1 MLTPNQRLRQCVAP
15 GIKSKQS
22 ALDSSKRDTA
32 LAASTS
38 AAGVTKQATKGKLT
52 QQSFASL
59 IGSAE
64 VQFLY
69 SAASGCVT
77 KGAGIAGQAVLR
89 SLNGI

>member
-1 MLTPNQRLRQCVAP
+1 MLSPNQRLRQSVAP

-22 ALDSSKRDTA
+22 ALDSSKRTW

-38 AAGVTKQATKGKLT
+38 AAGVTKQATKRKLT
-52 QQSFASL
+52 QQSFASP
-59 IGSAE
+59 IGSAK

-69 SAASGCVT
+69 SAASGRVP

-89 SLNGI
+89 NFNGI

>member
-22 ALDSSKRDTA
+22 ALDSSKRTR

-59 IGSAE
+59 IGSAK

-77 KGAGIAGQAVLR
+77 KGAGIVGQAVLR